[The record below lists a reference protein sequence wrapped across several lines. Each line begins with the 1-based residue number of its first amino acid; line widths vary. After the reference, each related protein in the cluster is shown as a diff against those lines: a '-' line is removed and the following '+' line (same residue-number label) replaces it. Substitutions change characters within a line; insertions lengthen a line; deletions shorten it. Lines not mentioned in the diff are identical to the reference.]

1 LCRVFLGCP
10 EEGASDCCGLEGFY
24 RIITFQGINLG
35 VSVILTGGHNGL
47 AVWWQGSLGSGVPQI
62 AMLVFIFAIFYFL
75 LIMPQQRKQKKW
87 QAMLS
92 ALKTGDKVTTSG
104 GLRGTIISLKEDALT
119 LRVPP
124 DNLKLE
130 VSRGSVVS
138 VTTAEEG
145 K

>member
-1 LCRVFLGCP
+1 M
-10 EEGASDCCGLEGFY
+10 AT
-24 RIITFQGINLG
+24 TFIFSGISVLG
-35 VSVILTGGHNGL
+35 VSGKWMALQLPGGGGL
-47 AVWWQGSLGSGVPQI
+47 LSLAP
-62 AMLVFIFAIFYFL
+62 LLFIFAIFYFL

-92 ALKTGDKVTTSG
+92 QLKTGDKIVTSG
-104 GLRGTIISLKEDALT
+104 GLKGTIIGLKDDAIT

-138 VTTAEEG
+138 VATAEEG